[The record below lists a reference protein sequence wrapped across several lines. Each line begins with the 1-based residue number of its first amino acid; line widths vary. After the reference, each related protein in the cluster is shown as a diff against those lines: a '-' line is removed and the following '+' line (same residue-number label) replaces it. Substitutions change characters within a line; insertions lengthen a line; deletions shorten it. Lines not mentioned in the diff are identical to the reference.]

1 MSVSFG
7 HSINQCPIAT
17 AEKAAN
23 EKCDDNQPTLAMD
36 RALMKEVELTKDPS
50 SSHTVRAS
58 HNSSYRRAYLRTLL
72 GRRCKLP
79 IQTLSMESDVDLVA
93 KELRAL

>member
-23 EKCDDNQPTLAMD
+23 ENDNQLAMD

-58 HNSSYRRAYLRTLL
+58 HNSSYSENSIGKKGAS
-72 GRRCKLP
+72 GF
-79 IQTLSMESDVDLVA
+79 QSFS
-93 KELRAL
+93 

>member
-23 EKCDDNQPTLAMD
+23 DKCDDNKPTLAMD
-36 RALMKEVELTKDPS
+36 RALMKEV
-50 SSHTVRAS
+50 
-58 HNSSYRRAYLRTLL
+58 
-72 GRRCKLP
+72 
-79 IQTLSMESDVDLVA
+79 
-93 KELRAL
+93 

>member
-36 RALMKEVELTKDPS
+36 RALMKEYEL
-50 SSHTVRAS
+50 
-58 HNSSYRRAYLRTLL
+58 
-72 GRRCKLP
+72 
-79 IQTLSMESDVDLVA
+79 SDIP
-93 KELRAL
+93 KN